1 MFHFPFKAEFQVLD
15 RRMYFRS
22 AWRQTMEGAFT
33 LQGLIT
39 HRFEEIRSR
48 NSSFSLRAFAKNLGL
63 SPASL
68 SQILSGKRPL
78 TLNTAKKIC
87 DYLALSPAEEQ
98 QVLLSLL
105 GTSAKGP
112 KSTQSSIALLEVD
125 RFKLISDWYHFAIL
139 SLTEIPKSKPH
150 PKWVARRLGITISN
164 AQDAIERLKRLG
176 LLEIQANSWRQSSLS
191 LSTSSPIPSSAIK
204 KYHHQI
210 LEKASQSL
218 DQDPIDK
225 REFGAMTMAINPKK
239 LHLAKAM
246 ICEFRTTLSQV
257 LEEGPKSRVYTL
269 SVQLFPIDIEE

>member
-1 MFHFPFKAEFQVLD
+1 VE
-15 RRMYFRS
+15 S
-22 AWRQTMEGAFT
+22 AVT

-78 TLNTAKKIC
+78 TLTTAKKIC
-87 DYLALSPAEEQ
+87 DSLALSPSEEQ

-105 GTSAKGP
+105 SASGKDPENG
-112 KSTQSSIALLEVD
+112 QSSIAMLEVD
-125 RFKLISDWYHFAIL
+125 RFKIISDWYHFAIL
-139 SLTEIPKSKPH
+139 SLTEIPKSRPD
-150 PKWVARRLGITISN
+150 PKWVAKRLGISATN
-164 AQDAIERLKRLG
+164 AEDAILRLKRLG
-176 LLEIQANSWRQSSLS
+176 LLEIQGNSWHQCSQPLS
-191 LSTSSPIPSSAIK
+191 VSSPVPSSAIR

-218 DQDPIDK
+218 DVDPVEK
-225 REFGAMTMAINPKK
+225 REFGAMTLAINPKK
-239 LHLAKAM
+239 LPLAKAM
-246 ICEFRTTLSQV
+246 IREFRTNLCQV
-257 LEEGPKSRVYTL
+257 LEEGPKARVYTL